1 MTERLFSP
9 EKERAMKTYRFVLD
23 LEVTARDAIEAGML
37 VGKALQFADDLEI
50 VEFEEAKQ

>member
-1 MTERLFSP
+1 
-9 EKERAMKTYRFVLD
+9 MKTYRFVLD